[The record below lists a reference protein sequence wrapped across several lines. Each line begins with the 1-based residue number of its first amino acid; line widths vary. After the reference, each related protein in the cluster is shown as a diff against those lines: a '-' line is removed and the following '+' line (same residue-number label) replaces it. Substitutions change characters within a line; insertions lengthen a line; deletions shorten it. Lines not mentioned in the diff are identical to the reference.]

1 MADANTPP
9 EGSFVFDSTRLDS
22 VVGAGTPL
30 YLDFIVAPDRT
41 VVAFRVRQGDADN
54 EDWQGEYE

>member
-9 EGSFVFDSTRLDS
+9 EGSFVFDSTRLDI
-22 VVGAGTPL
+22 VVGDGAPL
-30 YLDFIVAPDRT
+30 HLDFIVAPDRT
-41 VVAFRVRQGDADN
+41 VVAFPVRQEDADN